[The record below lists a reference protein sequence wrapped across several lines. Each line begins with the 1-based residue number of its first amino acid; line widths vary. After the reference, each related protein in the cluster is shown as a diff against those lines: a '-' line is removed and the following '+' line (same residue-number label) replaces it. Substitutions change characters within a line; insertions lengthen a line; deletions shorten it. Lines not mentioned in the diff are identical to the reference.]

1 MIKIYI
7 FLFILI
13 SVFSYG
19 IVVGHYEFFPY
30 EQIKKFKSIIVNDLE
45 NEQTDISIY
54 ENDIDSLISINSE
67 NDIILKKT
75 NLINFIWKDTLPYS
89 SPISIS
95 EKINDERYQ
104 DISNLKSIHKLTINM
119 EYGVNSIAYLF
130 LSETSNNKLIIYH
143 QGHSGDFI
151 AGKETINFFL
161 DEGYSVL
168 AFSMPLLGMNN
179 QPVVDLENFGKI
191 KLTTH
196 DHLRF
201 LESSSFSPIKFF
213 IEPIGTSLTYLDK
226 NYSFDSYYMLG
237 ISGGGWTTVMFSAVD
252 DRISQSYSIAGTLPM
267 FMRSDSKNIGDYEQI
282 VPELYRIANYLE
294 LYILSSYGDNRA
306 HIQIFN
312 KNDPC
317 CFSGNIS
324 GIYDHKINEKLLEL
338 NKGNFFL
345 YMDNTHNKHEISEYS
360 KSLISQSMNNLNL
373 TKQIIVSINS
383 KT

>member
-7 FLFILI
+7 FFFILT

-19 IVVGHYEFFPY
+19 IVVGHYEFFPF

-143 QGHSGDFI
+143 QGHTGDFI

-196 DHLRF
+196 DHLIF

-294 LYILSSYGDNRA
+294 LYILSSYGDNRT

-324 GIYDHKINEKLLEL
+324 GIYDYEINNKLEQLG
-338 NKGNFFL
+338 KGEFFL
-345 YMDNTHNKHEISEYS
+345 YVDDTHKKHEISKHS
-360 KSLISQSMNNLNL
+360 RSLILKHMSSL
-373 TKQIIVSINS
+373 T
-383 KT
+383 